1 VKSLLEVRKT
11 VSRNMDIQQLFKDL
25 YDRRSE
31 LDAPDYF
38 HYFSKAMAEGLW
50 KDYEVL
56 LRQFPGSL
64 EGKDVVDFGCK
75 YGHVIPQAIAMG
87 AQSAVG
93 IDVMDDYVCTA
104 KRVFGPRF
112 PNARF
117 YRTDECLIPLPSN
130 SADYLLANEV
140 ISHINPMFLETFYA
154 EASRILRIGGSILIS
169 DGNNLANHPCQR
181 ALVPL
186 YQSWENGPAGVKT
199 DRDVVTEPYLD
210 ARRRLIREQ
219 CPEIPSSTVEYL
231 AVNTSGLFGKQFQRV
246 VDDYI
251 QGRGFVERP
260 YRQGMYPTCPITSGV
275 VMERGFYPQQVE
287 LALRCYGV
295 DAEQLL
301 DGTVPIEWRGLSWK
315 RKVKRILVHKY
326 QSLRRLTQSVE
337 RRRGEMAGFQILGI
351 KRW

>member
-1 VKSLLEVRKT
+1 MRSDT
-11 VSRNMDIQQLFKDL
+11 DIQNLFQDL
-25 YDRRSE
+25 YQRRDD
-31 LDAPDYF
+31 LNAPDYF

-56 LRQFPGSL
+56 LRRFPGSL

-87 AQSAVG
+87 ARSAIG
-93 IDVMDDYVCTA
+93 IDVMDDYVSTA
-104 KRVFGPRF
+104 TRVLGPRF
-112 PNARF
+112 PNASF

-130 SADYLLANEV
+130 STDCLLANEV

-169 DGNNLANHPCQR
+169 DGNNLANQPCQR

-199 DRDVVTEPYLD
+199 DRDVVAEPYLD

-295 DAEQLL
+295 DAGQLL
-301 DGTVPIEWRGLSWK
+301 DGTGPIEWRGLSWK
-315 RKVKRILVHKY
+315 RKVKRILVHRY
-326 QSLRRLTQSVE
+326 RNLRRLTQSVE
-337 RRRGEMAGFQILGI
+337 CRRGEMAGFQILGI